1 VRVDL
6 YEKMVGYFEQDSWA
20 FRRIDEHRA
29 VEMSVAGENGTFRLV
44 AIADEERNILRF
56 LTFIEGKVPEAR
68 RREVMEYFTR
78 ANYGLL
84 LGNFEMDLGD
94 GEVRFKCSVDLEGIE
109 ISYPLYQ
116 NLLYVSVGMVDRYF
130 PGFQRVLQ
138 GSADPA
144 AAVSDI
150 ET

>member
-1 VRVDL
+1 MSL
-6 YEKMVGYFEQDSWA
+6 YETMVTYFEKDNWA
-20 FRRIDEHRA
+20 FRRIDEHQA
-29 VEMSVAGENGTFRLV
+29 VEMSVAGENGSFRVV
-44 AIADEERNILRF
+44 ALADSERNILRF
-56 LTFIEGKVPEAR
+56 LTFIEGRVPETR
-68 RREVMEYFTR
+68 RRDVMEFLTR

-109 ISYPLYQ
+109 FSFPLYQ

-130 PGFQRVLQ
+130 PGFQRVVQ